1 MNYFCSSV
9 DPFLLTGSRDVD
21 RGALMHYGQRAAI
34 IYVPWCSAPCTGR
47 WKSPS
52 HPYPTPTERVHTCPC
67 TPAHAHSKHTHTDT
81 YQARP
86 HTHTHTSVCPK
97 THRRCSVPLLA
108 PLRAC
113 AFTWKTR
120 KSHISRAINI
130 TTETSSYRRNYSRSQ
145 SGTTKTSTKAKITLR
160 SRRAAFAALSP
171 RNAR

>member
-52 HPYPTPTERVHTCPC
+52 HPCPTPTERVHTCPC

-86 HTHTHTSVCPK
+86 HTHT
-97 THRRCSVPLLA
+97 RLSVP
-108 PLRAC
+108 RH
-113 AFTWKTR
+113 T
-120 KSHISRAINI
+120 
-130 TTETSSYRRNYSRSQ
+130 
-145 SGTTKTSTKAKITLR
+145 GD
-160 SRRAAFAALSP
+160 ALSLFSP
-171 RNAR
+171 RSEPALLRGKRGKAISPGPLILLRRRLHIAVITADLKVAQPRPAPKLK